1 MARSAVENP
10 EIGSP
15 APAAAGEGGTP
26 TAVSGWVAAM
36 PAVFVVLWASG
47 FVGAKYGLP
56 SAPPASFLLW
66 RFVLVL
72 AVLVPMALLAR
83 APWPSSLRQ
92 LGHLAVVGVLVQA
105 GYLGG
110 VFHAIDHGIS
120 AGLVALVV
128 GLQPVLTAVL
138 AGLFL
143 RERVRAV
150 QWAGLVLGLIG
161 AALVVEHRL
170 SVDGLT
176 LSAFLL
182 SLVALF
188 SMTFGTLYQK
198 RFCPQFDL
206 RTGAIVQ
213 FVAATLI
220 MLPLAW
226 QETRPVIWTSAFIAA
241 MLWLVVALSIVAIAL
256 LAVLVRRGATTK
268 VASLFYLVPPTTAL
282 MAFVAFGE
290 RLTGLALLGM
300 ALTAVGVALVVRN

>member
-1 MARSAVENP
+1 MTRSAVDQSETRP
-10 EIGSP
+10 V
-15 APAAAGEGGTP
+15 APVVAGVDAAAVP
-26 TAVSGWVAAM
+26 TSGWVALM
-36 PAVFVVLWASG
+36 PAVFVILWASG

-66 RFVLVL
+66 RFLLVL

-83 APWPSSLRQ
+83 APWPSSRRQ
-92 LGHLAVVGVLVQA
+92 LAHLAVVGVLVQA

-120 AGLVALVV
+120 AGLVALIV

-138 AGLFL
+138 AGVFL

-150 QWAGLVLGLIG
+150 QWVGLVLGLIG

-176 LSAFLL
+176 LGAFLL

-188 SMTFGTLYQK
+188 SMTLGTLYQK

-213 FVAATLI
+213 FAAATLI
-220 MLPLAW
+220 MVPLAL
-226 QETRPVIWTSAFIAA
+226 QETRPVLWTPVFIAA

-256 LAVLVRRGATTK
+256 LALLVRRGATTK

-282 MAFVAFGE
+282 MAFAAFGE
-290 RLTGLALLGM
+290 RLTGLALIGM
-300 ALTAVGVALVVRN
+300 ALTAMGVALVVRS